1 MSILN
6 TVSEADATG
15 EIAAIY
21 AEDIEDI
28 GYVPSHTRV
37 MAMNPEAVR
46 AWEGLMR
53 TIALPLGKR
62 NYELVT
68 LAAARGLRSQ
78 HCLLAHGKKSLGLF
92 AEPELIRIAED
103 YHDAG
108 LSEAEVAMMDFAEKL
123 STASS
128 TMTDSDSQRL
138 RDVGFSDIDIVNI
151 TLAAAARNYYSRAI
165 QALAVE
171 VDVPA
176 ELSSELKWA
185 LLGGIS

>member
-1 MSILN
+1 MSIVK
-6 TVSEADATG
+6 TVREEDATG
-15 EIAAIY
+15 EVAKIY
-21 AEDIEDI
+21 GEDIEEI

-37 MAMNPEAVR
+37 MALNPQAVR
-46 AWEGLMR
+46 AFEGLVR

-78 HCLLAHGKKSLGLF
+78 HCLLAHGRKSLAIF
-92 AEPELIRIAED
+92 AEPDLIRIAED

-108 LSEAEVAMMDFAEKL
+108 LTEAEVTMMEYAEKV

-128 TMTDSDSQRL
+128 AMTDADSRRL
-138 RDVGFSDIDIVNI
+138 RDVGFSDADIVNI
-151 TLAAAARNYYSRAI
+151 TLAAAVRNYYSRAI
-165 QALAVE
+165 QALAVD

-176 ELSSELKWA
+176 ELSPGLKDA
-185 LLGGIS
+185 LVGSLQ

>member
-1 MSILN
+1 MSILH
-6 TVSEADATG
+6 TVSESDATG
-15 EIAAIY
+15 EVAKLY
-21 AEDIEDI
+21 DEDLEDI

-37 MAMNPEAVR
+37 MALNPEAVR
-46 AWEGLMR
+46 AFEGLIR
-53 TIALPLGKR
+53 AVAFPLGKR
-62 NYELVT
+62 TYELVT

-103 YHDAG
+103 YRDAG
-108 LSEAEVAMMDFAEKL
+108 LTEAEVAMMAFAEKL
-123 STASS
+123 STAASE
-128 TMTDSDSQRL
+128 MTDADSQRL

-165 QALAVE
+165 QALAVD

-176 ELSSELKWA
+176 DLSPELKSA
-185 LLGGIS
+185 LVGALG